1 MELNDAQR
9 ALVEEHLWLVRC
21 IAHSVMRRV
30 PPSVEMDDLVQAGH
44 LGLVQAAQK
53 YDEDGQSASFA
64 TFARFRVNGA
74 IGDYLR
80 SLDSVSRQ
88 TRHKITAGEA
98 DDFTEVDL
106 GALPKELEAR
116 GESPEQA
123 SMAIQF
129 TEQLRSLVEGLSGRE
144 RTIIQQYYFHERT
157 MLDIGRDLGCRES
170 RVSQMHKNIIEKL
183 RNDVTFVSRAGAFRF
198 ALDSGIMRRL
208 GLTAIALLVAL
219 APGLR
224 AQPVTSLRST
234 GCRSTSAV
242 QIVATVP
249 VSVSA
254 TNVPVPICL
263 DLGPGLKLNLDAT
276 PPRIELDTAA
286 LPSPPA
292 QTVVVP
298 RMVMKRVV
306 LSAVVPDLP
315 GITQVSVPLD
325 FTPAPNTLIVAVL
338 RSSRLGGDVV
348 EIATPGAAQPKQVQ
362 VTLPVYRPFT
372 TDDVL
377 TFLYWTSEAP

>member
-1 MELNDAQR
+1 MELTDAQR

-21 IAHSVMRRV
+21 IAHSVARRV
-30 PPSVEMDDLVQAGH
+30 PPSVELEDLTQAGH

-53 YDEDGQSASFA
+53 YAEEGQSASFA

-74 IGDYLR
+74 IADYLR

-88 TRHKITAGEA
+88 MRHKITAGEA

-106 GALPKELEAR
+106 GALPVELEAR
-116 GESPEQA
+116 GETPEQA
-123 SMAIQF
+123 TMALQF

-157 MLDIGRDLGCRES
+157 MHDIGRDLGCKES
-170 RVSQMHKNIIEKL
+170 RVSQMHKHIIGKL
-183 RNDVTFVSRAGAFRF
+183 RNDATFVSRAGAFRF
-198 ALDSGIMRRL
+198 ALNSGMLRVL
-208 GLTAIALLVAL
+208 AFLAVAIGPVI
-219 APGLR
+219 

-263 DLGPGLKLNLDAT
+263 DLGPGLKLNMDAT
-276 PPRIELDTAA
+276 PPRIELDTAV
-286 LPSPPA
+286 LPPPA
-292 QTVVVP
+292 QTVVP
-298 RMVMKRVV
+298 RMVLKRVV

-315 GITQVSVPLD
+315 GITQMSIPLD

-348 EIATPGAAQPKQVQ
+348 EIATPGTTQPKQVQ
-362 VTLPVYRPFT
+362 VTLPAYRPFT

-377 TFLYWTSEAP
+377 TLLYWTSEAP